1 MKKRFT
7 EEQIIRVL
15 REAERQGMPIKDL
28 CKRHNIT
35 VQTLY
40 RWRNRFGGMDV
51 DESRRLKELE
61 SAGGS
66 FLLDPMIN
74 PPALALG
81 GKEPLPLLTSE
92 VAGEPGSKTEMRNG
106 RAEARLTHP
115 P

>member
-15 REAERQGMPIKDL
+15 REAERQEMPIKDL

-35 VQTLY
+35 EQTFY

-61 SAGGS
+61 S
-66 FLLDPMIN
+66 
-74 PPALALG
+74 
-81 GKEPLPLLTSE
+81 E
-92 VAGEPGSKTEMRNG
+92 NG
-106 RAEARLTHP
+106 RLKRLVAEQMLVIDGLKEFGQKK
-115 P
+115 